1 MSDFPKYPTKRV
13 EVEKY
18 HKNVSQEVVEITTDR
33 LRIILSQHIKKIER
47 QKDWQ
52 VAIGLLL
59 ALSGSLLTADFR
71 AAFGVEAGVWRSL
84 FILGAVASGVWLLVC
99 LFRLLNRQDL
109 EDLIRK
115 ITNEQ

>member
-1 MSDFPKYPTKRV
+1 MSDSPKYPTKRL

-33 LRIILSQHIKKIER
+33 LRIILSQHMTKIER

-52 VAIGLLL
+52 VALGLLL
-59 ALSGSLLTADFR
+59 ALSASLVTADFKTV
-71 AAFGVEAGVWRSL
+71 FGVESGVWKSL
-84 FILGAVASGVWLLVC
+84 FILGAVASGVWLLIC
-99 LFRLLNRQDL
+99 LFRLLQRQDL